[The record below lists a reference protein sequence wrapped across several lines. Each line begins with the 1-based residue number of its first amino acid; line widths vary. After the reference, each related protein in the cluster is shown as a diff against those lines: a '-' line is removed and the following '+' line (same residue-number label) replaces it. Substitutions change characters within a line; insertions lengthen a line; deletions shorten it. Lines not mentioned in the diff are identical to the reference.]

1 MPSNRTHFFYQNG
14 QLNTLKTGEESRAI
28 FRGAANIAHAE
39 LHADTAQSGLLAT
52 DDKGSVLQVQRNE
65 DGKPDT
71 DQP

>member
-1 MPSNRTHFFYQNG
+1 MPSNRTQFFYQNG
-14 QLNTLKTGEESRAI
+14 HLHTLKTGEESRAI

-39 LHADTAQSGLLAT
+39 LNAANAQSGLLAT